1 MSRSS
6 RIYKKKNI
14 SERNGTD
21 DKFILSTENEDLTQE
36 SPRNTSLAS
45 KKSAAH
51 RNPNSPS
58 KKYFYPHRYRE
69 ILDEINVDDIDFK
82 ASGVIK
88 DGLSDI
94 LWDKDQTLKSDVR
107 TALLTAAKD
116 FYEFLKIKAPIRDVV
131 IVGSMA
137 HYTYNETS
145 DIDVHLVIDYD
156 KIDDDEDLVSEF
168 LHAKKTV
175 WNSKYDVRIKGHDIE
190 LYAQDSE
197 QKTHSNG
204 EYSLV
209 KNTWNTKP
217 EKNNSKIDVEDVKKK
232 VVSFIGMIEKA
243 EKANGFDKIG
253 KLVDRISDKIWNARS
268 KGLETDKEELSAANL
283 AFKYLRKKGYL
294 DTLSDLKIKSFND
307 YISIDEKAVSDKQ
320 RKFFNVVDQM
330 QSGDIEPSG
339 EAGKAAKQMKKSDVD
354 DFAFTTN
361 PEMAK
366 EKKKVAKNKMN
377 EAKDIEDDENWITIE
392 GEIRGMTPIKLE
404 TIQDFMCFVQFK
416 LEMKEPIKV
425 ILMDKKK
432 DGMTTAAYS
441 PYYNENYIVC
451 GGRAMVDILRSIA
464 HELVHNRQRE
474 LGLFNI
480 GDPVQ
485 DIGGAIEDEANSIAG
500 VFIKDYAKNYGNEH
514 IYDI

>member
-1 MSRSS
+1 MSKGSK
-6 RIYKKKNI
+6 INKNI
-14 SERNGTD
+14 SKKGVE
-21 DKFILSTENEDLTQE
+21 LTKE
-36 SPRNTSLAS
+36 TPRTTSLAS

-58 KKYFYPHRYRE
+58 KKYFYPHRYRKL
-69 ILDEINVDDIDFK
+69 LDEISVDDIDFK
-82 ASGVIK
+82 ASGVLQ
-88 DGLSDI
+88 DSLSDV
-94 LWDKDQTLKSDVR
+94 LWDKDGNMKSEVKISLLK
-107 TALLTAAKD
+107 AAQE
-116 FYEFLKIKAPIRDVV
+116 FYKFLKIEAPIRDVIV
-131 IVGSMA
+131 VGSMA

-145 DIDVHLVIDYD
+145 DIDVHVVIDYD

-175 WNSKYDVRIKGHDIE
+175 WNSKYDVKIKGHEVE

-197 QKTHSNG
+197 QDTHSNG

-209 KNTWNTKP
+209 KNKWNSKP

-232 VVSFIGMIEKA
+232 AVSFIGMIEKA

-294 DTLSDLKIKSFND
+294 DKLSDLKIQSFND

-330 QSGDIEPSG
+330 QSGEIEASG
-339 EAGKAAKQMKKSDVD
+339 EAGKVAKQMKPSDVD
-354 DFAFTTN
+354 DFAFTTDK
-361 PEMAK
+361 EMAK
-366 EKKKVAKNKMN
+366 EKKKLN
-377 EAKDIEDDENWITIE
+377 EAKDLDDDELSLTLE
-392 GEIRGMTPIKLE
+392 GKIKGMTPEKIE
-404 TIQDFMCFVQFK
+404 TIKDFMCFVQFK
-416 LEMKEPIKV
+416 LKMEEPIKV
-425 ILMDKKK
+425 ILLNKKK

-441 PYYNENYIVC
+441 PYYNENYVVC

-474 LGLFNI
+474 LGLFKI

-485 DIGGAIEDEANSIAG
+485 DIGGAIEDEANSVAG
-500 VFIKDYAKNYGNEH
+500 IFIKDYAKNYGNEH

>member
-1 MSRSS
+1 MSRS
-6 RIYKKKNI
+6 YKNKNI
-14 SERNGTD
+14 SERNGAE
-21 DKFILSTENEDLTQE
+21 DKLIISTESEDLTQE
-36 SPRNTSLAS
+36 SPRNTSLSS

-69 ILDEINVDDIDFK
+69 ILDEINIDDIDFK
-82 ASGVIK
+82 ASGVVK
-88 DGLSDI
+88 DGLSDT

-116 FYEFLKIKAPIRDVV
+116 FYEFLKVKSPIRDVV
-131 IVGSMA
+131 LVGSMA

-156 KIDDDEDLVSEF
+156 KIDEDEDLVSEF

-197 QKTHSNG
+197 KTTRSNG
-204 EYSLV
+204 EYSIV
-209 KNTWNTKP
+209 KNKWNTKP

-232 VVSFIGMIEKA
+232 AVAFIGMIEKA
-243 EKANGFDKIG
+243 EKANGFDTIG

-268 KGLETDKEELSAANL
+268 KGLDSDMEELSAANL

-294 DTLSDLKIKSFND
+294 DTLSDLKTKSFND
-307 YISIDEKAVSDKQ
+307 YISIDEKSVS
-320 RKFFNVVDQM
+320 V
-330 QSGDIEPSG
+330 E
-339 EAGKAAKQMKKSDVD
+339 
-354 DFAFTTN
+354 
-361 PEMAK
+361 
-366 EKKKVAKNKMN
+366 KNKIN
-377 EAKDIEDDENWITIE
+377 ESKDIEDDENWVTIE
-392 GEIRGMTPIKLE
+392 GEIRGLTTEKVE

-416 LEMKEPIKV
+416 LNMKEPIKV

-432 DGMTTAAYS
+432 EGMTTAAYS

-474 LGLFNI
+474 LGLFKV
-480 GDPVQ
+480 GETVQ
-485 DIGGAIEDEANSIAG
+485 DIGGDIEGEANSIAG